1 MSSIYE
7 SIQPCLGMCKSTS
20 AGNASWNAIEAGN
33 MEGDGIDDG
42 SGIGDCV
49 VGEDHVGLFAMS
61 FARSV
66 INSMMTH
73 HSAGLLVPPNVN
85 RR

>member
-1 MSSIYE
+1 
-7 SIQPCLGMCKSTS
+7 
-20 AGNASWNAIEAGN
+20 

-49 VGEDHVGLFAMS
+49 VDEDRVGLFAMS
-61 FARSV
+61 FARTV
-66 INSMMTH
+66 INSIMTH
-73 HSAGLLVPPNVN
+73 HSAGLLVPPNVK